1 MGSAVSVES
10 AARIPHLGE
19 RPAAL
24 EAQGWSGRDA
34 QWIALVCLHSGAFT
48 RAQYAAFIGTEHW
61 EPARRLVAALVAQER
76 ASEESWEDVGLGQT
90 PAGDRRSRLC
100 RIWSREVY
108 RALEV
113 EHIRHRR
120 PATGAALV
128 RRLLSLDYVA
138 NHLRE
143 PWLPTEGEK
152 VDAFEALGISRNLLP
167 RRDYHSETGV
177 RRAHFPGK
185 YPLALDDEQA
195 TTFVYPDGGD
205 ATASGLRTW
214 GESHLSVWAA
224 LRELGRQVR
233 VVVVSRAHR
242 ALARAERVLERWL
255 RGGGDPRAAI
265 AERERLETAIRTVDV
280 EVLAEYG
287 GVNGAVGRLS
297 ELRDR
302 PEQATGDGCIDA
314 GTTWFSRCLCA
325 S

>member
-10 AARIPHLGE
+10 AARIPHLGD
-19 RPAAL
+19 RPAGL
-24 EAQGWSGRDA
+24 EALGWTGRDA
-34 QWIALVCLHSGAFT
+34 EWIALVCLHSGAFT
-48 RAQYAAFIGTEHW
+48 RAQYSAFIGTAHRKAAE
-61 EPARRLVAALVAQER
+61 RLVTGLVAQEW
-76 ASEESWEDVGLGQT
+76 ATEELWEDVGLGQA

-120 PATGAALV
+120 PAAGAALV
-128 RRLLSLDYVA
+128 RRLLSLDYVVD
-138 NHLRE
+138 HLDM

-152 VDAFEALGISRNLLP
+152 VDAFEALGISRDLLP
-167 RRDYHSETGV
+167 RRDYRSETGV

-185 YPLALDDEQA
+185 FPLAVDDEQA

-214 GESHLSVWAA
+214 GESHLSLWAA
-224 LRELGRQVR
+224 LRELGRKVR

-242 ALARAERVLERWL
+242 ALTRAERILGRWL
-255 RGGGDPRAAI
+255 RGGGDPRAVE
-265 AERERLETAIRTVDV
+265 AERERLDAAIGNLDL

-287 GVNGAVGRLS
+287 DLNGALARLA
-297 ELRDR
+297 ELDAR
-302 PEQATGDGCIDA
+302 PARATGGGCIDA
-314 GTTWFSRCLCA
+314 GTTWFSRRLCA